1 MLLPIAKEIYNR
13 VINLPSSEKISRNNS
28 HNEYI
33 QNFHRT
39 YFRNH

>member
-13 VINLPSSEKISRNNS
+13 VINLPSSEKLLEINFY
-28 HNEYI
+28 NEYI

-39 YFRNH
+39 YFRNY